1 MMSGKSTYGREL
13 ARITS
18 REFIDLDEIIE
29 EGVSAGEIIRT
40 KGEEVFREEET
51 AALSRV
57 LEGGCDCILALG
69 GGTVVRE
76 ENRALLRGRCRTIWL
91 KAPLEESVFNP
102 KWAHLTAQRPLLGD
116 RERTEALYRS
126 RIPAYTAAA
135 DIIIDTAGKKPGEVL
150 SELVESLEWRSSAS
164 ELRGQDGA

>member
-18 REFIDLDEIIE
+18 RKFIDLDDVIE

-40 KGEEVFREEET
+40 KGEEVFRQEET
-51 AALSRV
+51 AALRRV
-57 LEGGCDCILALG
+57 LEGGGDCILALG

-76 ENRALLRGRCRTIWL
+76 ENRALLRRHCRTVWL

-102 KWAHLTAQRPLLGD
+102 EWSHLTSQRPLLGD
-116 RERTEALYRS
+116 RVRTEALYRS

-150 SELVESLEWRSSAS
+150 SELVESLECRV
-164 ELRGQDGA
+164 